1 MWKIFGKLFASDK
14 VVDSGISL
22 IDKAFYTD
30 EERAEDKQRAS
41 DRKDQLVID
50 WIEASKGSNIAR
62 RFIAVLVTLLWVFL
76 FVFGW
81 AVSQYAIWSEKL
93 TIEKLKLIQEAN
105 APYLEQATGAMML
118 VLGFYFAA
126 PYMGDIAKVALN
138 RFSGKAKG

>member
-30 EERAEDKQRAS
+30 EEKAEDKQRAS
-41 DRKDQLVID
+41 DRKDQLLID
-50 WIEASKGSNIAR
+50 WMEASKGSNIAR

-126 PYMGDIAKVALN
+126 PFMGDIAKGALS
-138 RFSGKAKG
+138 RFSGKDKS

>member
-30 EERAEDKQRAS
+30 EEKAEDKQRAS

-62 RFIAVLVTLLWVFL
+62 RFIAVLVTFLWVFL

-126 PYMGDIAKVALN
+126 PFMGDIAKGALS
-138 RFSGKAKG
+138 RFSGKGKS

>member
-126 PYMGDIAKVALN
+126 PYMGDIAKGALS
-138 RFSGKAKG
+138 RFSGKSKG

>member
-1 MWKIFGKLFASDK
+1 MWKIFSKLFASDK

-30 EERAEDKQRAS
+30 EEKAEDKQRAS

-62 RFIAVLVTLLWVFL
+62 RFIAVLVTFLWVFL

-126 PYMGDIAKVALN
+126 PFMGDIAKGALS
-138 RFSGKAKG
+138 RFSGKDKS

>member
-1 MWKIFGKLFASDK
+1 MWKIFSKLFASDK

-30 EERAEDKQRAS
+30 EEKAEDKQRAS
-41 DRKDQLVID
+41 DRKDQLLID

-126 PYMGDIAKVALN
+126 PFMGDIAKGALS
-138 RFSGKAKG
+138 RFSGKDKS

>member
-1 MWKIFGKLFASDK
+1 MWKIFSKLFASDK

-30 EERAEDKQRAS
+30 EEKAEDKQRAS
-41 DRKDQLVID
+41 DRKDQLIID

-62 RFIAVLVTLLWVFL
+62 RFIAVLVTFLWVFL

-126 PYMGDIAKVALN
+126 PFMGDIAKGALS
-138 RFSGKAKG
+138 RFSGKDKS

>member
-1 MWKIFGKLFASDK
+1 MWKSFSKLFASDK

-30 EERAEDKQRAS
+30 EEKAEDKQRAS
-41 DRKDQLVID
+41 DRKDQLIID

-62 RFIAVLVTLLWVFL
+62 RFIAVLVTFLWVFL

-126 PYMGDIAKVALN
+126 PFMGDIAKGALS
-138 RFSGKAKG
+138 RFSGKDKS

>member
-1 MWKIFGKLFASDK
+1 MWKIFSKLFASDK

-30 EERAEDKQRAS
+30 EEKAEDKQRAS
-41 DRKDQLVID
+41 DRKDQLIID

-126 PYMGDIAKVALN
+126 PFMGDIAKGALS
-138 RFSGKAKG
+138 RFSGKDKS

>member
-62 RFIAVLVTLLWVFL
+62 RFIAVLVTFLWVFL

-126 PYMGDIAKVALN
+126 PFMGDIAKGALS
-138 RFSGKAKG
+138 RFSGKAKS

>member
-30 EERAEDKQRAS
+30 EEKAEDKQRAS
-41 DRKDQLVID
+41 DRKDQLIID

-126 PYMGDIAKVALN
+126 PYMGDVAKVALN

>member
-30 EERAEDKQRAS
+30 EEKAEDKQRAS
-41 DRKDQLVID
+41 DRKDQLIID

-126 PYMGDIAKVALN
+126 PFMGDIAKGALN
-138 RFSGKAKG
+138 RFSGKAKS

>member
-1 MWKIFGKLFASDK
+1 MWKIFSKLFASDK

-30 EERAEDKQRAS
+30 EEKAEDKQRAS
-41 DRKDQLVID
+41 DRKDQLIID

-62 RFIAVLVTLLWVFL
+62 RFIAVLVTFLWVFL

-81 AVSQYAIWSEKL
+81 AVSQYAIWSDKL

-126 PYMGDIAKVALN
+126 PFMGDIAKGALN
-138 RFSGKAKG
+138 RFSGKNKS

>member
-30 EERAEDKQRAS
+30 EEKAEDKQRAS

-62 RFIAVLVTLLWVFL
+62 RFIAVLVTFLWVFL

-126 PYMGDIAKVALN
+126 PFMGDIAKGALS
-138 RFSGKAKG
+138 RFSGKDKS

>member
-1 MWKIFGKLFASDK
+1 MWKIFSKLFASDK

-30 EERAEDKQRAS
+30 EEKAEDKRRAS
-41 DRKDQLVID
+41 DRKDQLLID

-62 RFIAVLVTLLWVFL
+62 RFIAVLVTFLWVFL

-126 PYMGDIAKVALN
+126 PFMGDIAKGALS
-138 RFSGKAKG
+138 RFSGKNKS